1 MTSEIN
7 YSQIIINTIN
17 ELLSSFISSIDN
29 NLYTLLD
36 ELLFIKPDILYS
48 SFLKS
53 IISSNILVYLS
64 NALSIGILL
73 YYCFKLLFSSYT
85 GSDVE
90 SPYQFIFKLLIYTIL
105 ANNFVSIIEL
115 ILYLNEMMTS
125 SVQLIGT
132 TISNTNSSFATLIQ
146 RINIITSFES
156 EGVNNFISFS
166 GFIHSFMVFGLLN
179 ILLSYSLR
187 YIMICLFILLSPFAI
202 ISLISTSTSWLF
214 KTWIRSFFSLLIL
227 QVFTSFLLL
236 FVLSIPMNNNYIT
249 IIFFVGLLNAISRIN
264 LYIKELFGGITTE
277 INSNISSLKSI
288 LQRS

>member
-1 MTSEIN
+1 MSSDIN

-36 ELLFIKPDILYS
+36 ELLFIKPDILQS

-53 IISSNILVYLS
+53 IISSNILVYIA
-64 NALSIGILL
+64 NALSIGILI
-73 YYCFKLLFSSYT
+73 YYCFRLLFSSYT
-85 GSDVE
+85 GSEIE
-90 SPYQFIFKLLIYTIL
+90 SPYQLFFKLIIFTLL
-105 ANNFVSIIEL
+105 ANNFTSIIEL
-115 ILYLNEMMTS
+115 ILYFNDLMSS

-132 TISNTNSSFATLIQ
+132 SLSNTTPSFATLIQ
-146 RINIITSFES
+146 KINIITSFEAN
-156 EGVNNFISFS
+156 GKYNFISFS

-187 YIMICLFILLSPFAI
+187 YIMICLFIILSPFAF
-202 ISLISTSTSWLF
+202 ISLISSNTSWLF

-227 QVFTSFLLL
+227 QIFTSFLLL
-236 FVLSIPMNNNYIT
+236 FILVIPINNNYIT
-249 IIFFVGLLNAISRIN
+249 IIFFVGLLNAILKIN

-277 INSNISSLKSI
+277 INTNISSLKSI
-288 LQRS
+288 LQKG

>member
-1 MTSEIN
+1 MSSEIN

-17 ELLSSFISSIDN
+17 ELLSTFISSIDN

-36 ELLFIKPDILYS
+36 DLLFIKPDILQS
-48 SFLKS
+48 SFLNL
-53 IISSNILVYLS
+53 IISSNVLVYLA
-64 NALSIGILL
+64 NAFSVGILL

-85 GSDVE
+85 GSNIE
-90 SPYQFIFKLLIYTIL
+90 SPYQFFFKLLIYTLL
-105 ANNFVSIIEL
+105 ANNFVSIIRL
-115 ILYLNEMMTS
+115 ILYFSESITS
-125 SVQLIGT
+125 SIQFIGIT
-132 TISNTNSSFATLIQ
+132 LFGSTSSFATLIQ
-146 RINIITSFES
+146 RINIVTSFES

-187 YIMICLFILLSPFAI
+187 YIMICLFIILAPFAF
-202 ISLISTSTSWLF
+202 ISLISSSTAWLF

-227 QVFTSFLLL
+227 QTFTSILLL
-236 FVLSIPMNNNYIT
+236 FVLAIPTNNNYIS

-277 INSNISSLKSI
+277 INTNINSLKSL
-288 LQRS
+288 LQK